1 MTTTA
6 ETPDRV
12 LARKVSSRVV
22 QMNSKAAEFE
32 SLIFLVV
39 EHFSA
44 QALHQAQNDKL
55 EEAAACAAG
64 AVLRGY
70 DEGFERGDLASV
82 AANAVRSLIQK
93 D

>member
-44 QALHQAQNDKL
+44 QALRQAQNDKL
-55 EEAAACAAG
+55 EEARQRILEGHDEAWGNPAEQHGWDKAA
-64 AVLRGY
+64 
-70 DEGFERGDLASV
+70 ERV
-82 AANAVRSLIQK
+82 AALISKK